1 MLQKMMESYVVEQPE
16 QAMVLLNPLR
26 AELLGKLVEPT
37 SAAEV
42 ARSMGETAQRINYHL
57 KALEKVGLIR
67 RVGTRQVRNLVEVLY
82 QSIAKTFILAES
94 LGWKDEMVQRLKDQG
109 SLSHL
114 VTMSERMK
122 RDALLLLE
130 RSDGNEEIPSAT
142 LQTSVALA
150 SQEERHAFVT
160 EYVALVQQLVQKY
173 NASGS
178 GEQLFQVVLAVY
190 PQIEP
195 GGDQK

>member
-1 MLQKMMESYVVEQPE
+1 METYVVEQPE

-26 AELLGKLVEPT
+26 AELLGKLAEPA

-42 ARSMGETAQRINYHL
+42 ARSMKETAQRINYHL
-57 KALEKVGLIR
+57 KALEKVGLVR

-82 QSIAKTFILAES
+82 QAIAKTFILAES

-114 VTMSERMK
+114 VTTSERMK

-130 RSDGNEEIPSAT
+130 RSDGDGEIPSAT

-150 SQEERHAFVT
+150 SQEQRQAFVQ
-160 EYVALVQQLVQKY
+160 EYVQLVQALVKKY
-173 NASGS
+173 NASGE
-178 GEQLFQVVLAVY
+178 GEQLFQVMLAVY
-190 PQIEP
+190 PQVEA
-195 GGDQK
+195 GGDQT